1 MKQAGIRHVFF
12 ALCVGL
18 ALPALASVAF
28 AGASA
33 DSIAGK
39 VRVVPNPWCA
49 SDQAQHYA
57 KRTGNSLFDVK
68 NGYSRVLFV
77 NLPNPC
83 TIRIYTVDGDLVRTI
98 ENTAGSSTTWDLIT
112 ESDQAVTTGIYVW
125 TVDSA
130 VGRDVGKLIIIR

>member
-18 ALPALASVAF
+18 ALPALASAAF

-57 KRTGNSLFDVK
+57 KRTGNSIFDVRECQGTLVYPEDPVGPPLRLPRFGVARSARRK
-68 NGYSRVLFV
+68 YRYPFV
-77 NLPNPC
+77 G
-83 TIRIYTVDGDLVRTI
+83 TIGRFVGIGANRIF
-98 ENTAGSSTTWDLIT
+98 
-112 ESDQAVTTGIYVW
+112 
-125 TVDSA
+125 
-130 VGRDVGKLIIIR
+130 GR